1 MGLMRCAEAPI
12 SSFAISGTVF
22 ADCVEEVDGAHD
34 GRCLMETYKMNQAL
48 SRLRWRCS
56 KLLVVCSLHFAPC
69 AHADMPFLRLETA
82 TVEHDDERN
91 FEVSAQLSRT
101 KDEAQRRVA
110 VEYNISPLSSVEAEL
125 SFARARN
132 AVERERELGLGYRY
146 VLVDHNR
153 DDWGLALKV
162 AAEWEKS
169 TDQDGTG
176 PWRYAGPTVLAAFIL
191 PLADNRIRLHAN
203 WGVHH
208 KRATGERQQ
217 LWGAGVEA
225 DATPTLTAFAEW
237 GAIRQEDRLQH
248 AGLRWWIKRDKV
260 AVQLSGSRTRDAASG
275 ETFKGVHVGM
285 TFSDLSF

>member
-1 MGLMRCAEAPI
+1 
-12 SSFAISGTVF
+12 
-22 ADCVEEVDGAHD
+22 
-34 GRCLMETYKMNQAL
+34 MEKSAT
-48 SRLRWRCS
+48 RLRWVCTC
-56 KLLVVCSLHFAPC
+56 LLVASSVSFVPL

-91 FEVSAQLSRT
+91 FEVSAQFSRT
-101 KDEAQRRVA
+101 KDELQRRLT

-125 SFARARN
+125 SFARSRLD
-132 AVERERELGLGYRY
+132 VEREREIGLGYRY
-146 VLVDHNR
+146 VLIDHNR

-162 AAEWEKS
+162 SAEWEKS
-169 TDQDGTG
+169 TDEDGAG

-191 PLADNRIRLHAN
+191 PLADNRVRLHAN
-203 WGVHH
+203 WGVHY

-237 GAIRQEDRLQH
+237 GAIRKEDRLQH